1 MTKLTL
7 ADLPGL
13 FTPVMDFPIEGIR
26 FWNVNDLTAMPGA
39 LTLVTDELVA
49 HCRQLEAFYGQ
60 PIDYIGGFDAR
71 GFIFGAA
78 IAERLGIGFLQ
89 IRKKGK
95 LPAPT
100 IEFSYRKEYSDPEAP
115 PEVLE
120 MNETNLEGKL
130 IVLVDDLLAT
140 GGTAEAGCELVEMQG
155 GIVAGFLA
163 ITDLPALGGRIK
175 LHRYHC
181 HTLLTEIDG
190 KLCTGVRYC
199 VDGVVFDEDTGDLM
213 LITRLS
219 TPTGLAMIGG
229 GIEMGESPLDTLLR
243 ETFEEAG
250 FQIDPAKVTPSAILV
265 GADRDPR
272 GDQVSIVYRA
282 HVNTKGARGEAGK
295 TQIERLKNI
304 LSTLPK
310 AEAFAFSDHHT
321 TVAAMMAA

>member
-1 MTKLTL
+1 MTQLTL

-13 FTPVMDFPIEGIR
+13 FTPVMDFPIPGIR
-26 FWNVNDLTAMPGA
+26 FWNVNDLTATPGA

-49 HCRQLEAFYGQ
+49 YCRKLEAHYGR

-71 GFIFGAA
+71 GFIFGAT
-78 IAERLGIGFLQ
+78 IAERLGVGFLQ

-95 LPAPT
+95 LPTPT
-100 IEFSYRKEYSDPEAP
+100 ISYTYKKEYGEDT
-115 PEVLE
+115 LE
-120 MNETNLEGKL
+120 MNVTGLEGKL
-130 IVLVDDLLAT
+130 VVLIDDLLAT
-140 GGTAEAGCELVEMQG
+140 GGTAEAGCMLVEMQG

-175 LHRYHC
+175 LHQYHC

-190 KLCTGVRYC
+190 ELCTGVRYC
-199 VDGVVFDEDTGDLM
+199 VDGVIFDEDTGDLM

-219 TPTGLAMIGG
+219 APLGLAMIGG
-229 GIEMGESPLDTLLR
+229 GIELGESPLDTLVR

-250 FQIDPAKVTPSAILV
+250 FQVDPTKVIPSAILA

-272 GDQVSIVYRA
+272 GKQVSIVYRVHA
-282 HVNTKGARGEAGK
+282 NTAGARGETNK

-310 AEAFAFSDHHT
+310 AETFAFSDHHT
-321 TVAAMMAA
+321 AVAAMMVA